1 MMLAGMTKKYTNA
14 FTIVSP
20 AILDLGELTLLDRVS
35 RKNLQHVLN
44 WGITIQRE
52 FTLTGA
58 LDVIVT
64 RNCRTF

>member
-1 MMLAGMTKKYTNA
+1 MVLAGLTKKYANA

-44 WGITIQRE
+44 WGITVQGKHNFARIRSMIMTVHRR
-52 FTLTGA
+52 TL
-58 LDVIVT
+58 
-64 RNCRTF
+64 